1 MSTRR
6 FAVDRRGKRFY
17 IGSVVEYNNKTFLV
31 EDMQFLTWSREQ
43 YITLCDKRNKN
54 KKIEFVLSK
63 DVLVR
68 HKSS

>member
-6 FAVDRRGKRFY
+6 FALDRRGKRFY

-31 EDMQFLTWSREQ
+31 EDMQFHTWSREQ

-54 KKIEFVLSK
+54 KKIEFVASR
-63 DVLVR
+63 DVLAK
-68 HKSS
+68 HKTN